1 MTQLAASS
9 RIYRQR
15 RAAVGTAAAVLALVG
30 LSLGGSC
37 TGAAS
42 EMPAGAHAD
51 ADSQIVRLGF
61 FAAVGGGSGSA
72 DAASAGVQ
80 PVADYVVQPGDT
92 LWSIAKSLQPDKD
105 PRALVHR
112 LTRQA
117 GGSVL
122 LIGQRLDL
130 TR

>member
-1 MTQLAASS
+1 
-9 RIYRQR
+9 
-15 RAAVGTAAAVLALVG
+15 
-30 LSLGGSC
+30 
-37 TGAAS
+37 
-42 EMPAGAHAD
+42 MPAGAHAD
-51 ADSQIVRLGF
+51 ADSSSQIVRLGF

-72 DAASAGVQ
+72 DADSAGVQ

-92 LWSIAKSLQPDKD
+92 LWSIAKSLQPGND

-117 GGSVL
+117 GGTVL
-122 LIGQRLDL
+122 TIGQRLDL